1 MWQLSAGTTLET
13 FVMSALNDPTLFRF
27 WHVVDPRFD
36 EPLNIKPKNFFLK
49 SQKYEENDIG
59 SLIHVYEHAELF
71 PDFLHDLVC
80 LFINQHK
87 LLTEFRRAPDFRL
100 ACRFR
105 CPLDRYCLENSSAP
119 LGSSSYVL
127 EMALK
132 AGLVCSLI

>member
-36 EPLNIKPKNFFLK
+36 EPLNIKPKKFFLK

-87 LLTEFRRAPDFRL
+87 LLTEFRRAPD
-100 ACRFR
+100 
-105 CPLDRYCLENSSAP
+105 
-119 LGSSSYVL
+119 
-127 EMALK
+127 
-132 AGLVCSLI
+132 

>member
-80 LFINQHK
+80 LFINQHI
-87 LLTEFRRAPDFRL
+87 LLTEFRRAPD
-100 ACRFR
+100 
-105 CPLDRYCLENSSAP
+105 
-119 LGSSSYVL
+119 
-127 EMALK
+127 
-132 AGLVCSLI
+132 